1 MLRYIFTVFAHEYF
15 HLHHYVW
22 LHKHNSIN
30 LDKGINKYNLG
41 TIIKESLASY
51 FGRTYALCKKYYDIS
66 NELIDSWN
74 KNDENFWPYAGA
86 KAIENNSLLM
96 IFFMNN
102 FIHLKTR

>member
-30 LDKGINKYNLG
+30 LDKGIEKYNFG

-51 FGRTYALCKKYYDIS
+51 FERAHALCKKYYDIS